1 MREKSL
7 QEVYD
12 EFCASGEYVTKE
24 VDINSI
30 RKMMSITQ
38 EDLEYLEFLLK
49 QKTIN
54 WRIIYTLHY
63 DILRS
68 LCEALIQSDGMK
80 VSNHQETFAY
90 VCIKHPQLEFDWNF
104 FEKIRTARNRNKY
117 EGKDIFKNDWKEID
131 IQMKLYIDTLIKS
144 VKEVI

>member
-12 EFCASGEYVTKE
+12 EFCASGEYVMKDTDLHSVKK
-24 VDINSI
+24 II
-30 RKMMSITQ
+30 AIAQ

-80 VSNHQETFAY
+80 VSNHQGTFAY

>member
-12 EFCASGEYVTKE
+12 EFSASGEYVTKD

-80 VSNHQETFAY
+80 VSNHQGTFAY

-104 FEKIRTARNRNKY
+104 FEKIRTVRNRNKY

>member
-1 MREKSL
+1 
-7 QEVYD
+7 
-12 EFCASGEYVTKE
+12 
-24 VDINSI
+24 
-30 RKMMSITQ
+30 MMSITQ